1 MNIILGHRVP
11 FESGLDS
18 LPNWDRRKK
27 MFFKRGGNRRGFFK
41 TGEISS
47 HTFFCLS
54 VPCVECPSFSDY
66 RRSMRVCVCVC
77 IIALS
82 HGLTWFLNEKKT
94 NPLILLLLTESLL
107 KVLSYL
113 FSEKLFF
120 IFFLLL
126 LFVSQG
132 EFGLI
137 GIYHHTPS
145 GCWVSAL
152 CVYSAIWR
160 NGCFRWPCSFFFL
173 SLDDVEVL
181 GISSKQPEKLVEPVS
196 FLCQPLALVLTFVSH
211 RPIAKRGG
219 RWNSESSSS
228 SRNKRERREMKVPY

>member
-1 MNIILGHRVP
+1 
-11 FESGLDS
+11 
-18 LPNWDRRKK
+18 
-27 MFFKRGGNRRGFFK
+27 MFSKEEE

-66 RRSMRVCVCVC
+66 RRSMRVCLRVC

-94 NPLILLLLTESLL
+94 NPLFLLLLTENLF
-107 KVLSYL
+107 KSYL

-120 IFFLLL
+120 IFLLP
-126 LFVSQG
+126 FVSQG

-137 GIYHHTPS
+137 GIYHHIRMLS
-145 GCWVSAL
+145 ELAV
-152 CVYSAIWR
+152 CVYIPQTLTQR
-160 NGCFRWPCSFFFL
+160 LFFVDPVLFL

-196 FLCQPLALVLTFVSH
+196 FLCQPLVLTFIS
-211 RPIAKRGG
+211 IAKRGG
-219 RWNSESSSS
+219 R
-228 SRNKRERREMKVPY
+228 

>member
-1 MNIILGHRVP
+1 
-11 FESGLDS
+11 
-18 LPNWDRRKK
+18 

-160 NGCFRWPCSFFFL
+160 NGCFRWPCSFFFSIVGWCRSARNFFETARKTCRTRFFFVPTACA
-173 SLDDVEVL
+173 SLNFCFPPTD
-181 GISSKQPEKLVEPVS
+181 P
-196 FLCQPLALVLTFVSH
+196 
-211 RPIAKRGG
+211 
-219 RWNSESSSS
+219 
-228 SRNKRERREMKVPY
+228 